1 MLSRGFA
8 HAALAVL
15 MFSIPA
21 WGWGPR
27 GHEMANRAAV
37 EGIPPDGPVFL
48 KGSIDWIGATGP
60 LPDTWRGVATP
71 YSKLF
76 EDPNHGWFREQFSF
90 MKTIPRSRYEF
101 LLEVNDEYRD
111 LKRKDPKG
119 AELMNVRWTGTLPY
133 AEMENYDRM
142 EAAMRMYRRVILI
155 STTVGQQQAEFLAR
169 DIAFYMG
176 WMGHYAADGEQPL
189 HDTIQHD
196 GWQGPNPHHY
206 TSDPRIHGRF
216 ESQFVN
222 LIQLTDADLLP
233 RMGKPTV
240 LADPFATIIQ
250 YLGESST
257 HVEEIY
263 QMDQRGAFSNSH
275 DSKARQLAVSQ
286 LAKSATLLRDLTY
299 TAWVESGK
307 PLPPVLREDGS
318 CTSAPCTDAVPNP
331 IYPSDPS
338 YNPATGT
345 APPPGPQ
352 PSFSSGTGNQQKLA
366 DQP

>member
-1 MLSRGFA
+1 MRLRNS
-8 HAALAVL
+8 ALAILLVV
-15 MFSIPA
+15 SSPA

-37 EGIPPDGPVFL
+37 EAIPDDGPIFL
-48 KGSIDWIGATGP
+48 KSSIDWIGATGP
-60 LPDTWRGVATP
+60 IPDTWRGVGTP
-71 YSKLF
+71 DSKLF

-101 LLEVNDEYRD
+101 VLEVYDRYCQIR
-111 LKRKDPKG
+111 KKDPQA
-119 AELMNVRWTGTLPY
+119 AEWMNVRWTGTLPY

-142 EAAMRMYRRVILI
+142 EAAMRMYRRFIAI
-155 STTVGQQQAEFLAR
+155 STPEAQQQAAFLAR

-206 TSDPRIHGRF
+206 TTDPRIHGRF

-233 RMGKPTV
+233 RMGKAAV
-240 LADPFATIIQ
+240 LEDPFATILG

-263 QMDQRGAFSNSH
+263 QMDQRGAFSNPH
-275 DSKARQLAVSQ
+275 DTEARQLAVSQ
-286 LAKSATLLRDLTY
+286 LAKAATLLRDLTY
-299 TAWVESGK
+299 TAWVDSGK
-307 PLPPVLREDGS
+307 PLPPVRRDDGS
-318 CTSAPCTDAVPNP
+318 CPGSSCDSAVPNP
-331 IYPSDPS
+331 IDPSDPN

-345 APPPGPQ
+345 APPPGPR
-352 PSFSSGTGNQQKLA
+352 PSWASGTESATKTER
-366 DQP
+366 

>member
-1 MLSRGFA
+1 MMSRSLA
-8 HAALAVL
+8 HAALAAL
-15 MFSIPA
+15 TFSTPTWA
-21 WGWGPR
+21 WGPR

-37 EGIPPDGPVFL
+37 EALPADGPAFL
-48 KGSIDWIGATGP
+48 KNSIDWIAATGP
-60 LPDTWRGVATP
+60 LPDTWRGVGTP
-71 YSKLF
+71 DSKLF

-101 LLEVNDEYRD
+101 VLEVYDEYRD
-111 LKRKDPKG
+111 VKRTDPQR
-119 AELMNVRWTGTLPY
+119 AELTNVRWTGTLPY

-142 EAAMRMYRRVILI
+142 EAAMRMYRHFAAL
-155 STTVGQQQAEFLAR
+155 STPEARQQAEFLAR

-206 TSDPRIHGRF
+206 TTDPRIHGRF

-222 LIQLTDADLLP
+222 LMQLTDADLLP
-233 RMGKPTV
+233 QMGKAEV
-240 LADPFATIIQ
+240 LADPFATILA
-250 YLGESST
+250 YLGASST

-263 QMDQRGAFSNSH
+263 QMDQRGAFSSAN
-275 DSKARQLAVSQ
+275 DAEARQLAISQ
-286 LAKSATLLRDLTY
+286 LAKAATLLRDLTY

-307 PLPPVLREDGS
+307 PLPPVRSETGACPSSS
-318 CTSAPCTDAVPNP
+318 CEGAVPNP
-331 IYPSDPS
+331 IYPSDPH

-345 APPPGPQ
+345 APPPGPR
-352 PSFSSGTGNQQKLA
+352 PAWTSGTEDEGKRGR
-366 DQP
+366 